1 MKKSVKITLWILFI
15 IIIAWAVIFTVDYSK
30 VSRLKKPFFVIEIG
44 KVDGETSAT
53 VYMGLGYKVYVEE
66 ANIVVDNKE
75 ERCLTKTEMYI
86 LDRCVVGAIA
96 DLAEND
102 AEPNQ
107 ENENKEKDNLG
118 ITTVMTLED
127 NIQEDSIWCGTFQ
140 LIWNDL
146 KNDLAKQDIVFDP
159 QLDVV
164 ENLNKETFKVEDL
177 SEQYF
182 YKKIGNPTY
191 ELKNEIEKAIK
202 SKFNEKSDILE
213 DFYWSEKNEED
224 YFLYVMLKK
233 QFEFEKAFE
242 EMENGEFGET
252 GAASYFG
259 IKESSDSD
267 ELRNQAS
274 VLYYNSKEDFA
285 IVLKTKGEDEVII
298 CKNPSGTNFNEI
310 YKNIEKQTESYEGAT
325 ILEKGELLK
334 VPNIKLKEKTEFKE
348 IQEKPFNFANGASY
362 FISKAIQTI
371 EFELDKTGGKIKS
384 EAGMMINKSAAR
396 IPEKLREFV
405 VDDTF
410 AIFLKEEGKE
420 TPYFAGKID
429 DITKFQ

>member
-44 KVDGETSAT
+44 KEDGETSAT

-86 LDRCVVGAIA
+86 LDRFVVGAIA

-107 ENENKEKDNLG
+107 ENENEEKDNLG

-242 EMENGEFGET
+242 EMENGDFGKAGT
-252 GAASYFG
+252 ASYF
-259 IKESSDSD
+259 
-267 ELRNQAS
+267 
-274 VLYYNSKEDFA
+274 
-285 IVLKTKGEDEVII
+285 
-298 CKNPSGTNFNEI
+298 
-310 YKNIEKQTESYEGAT
+310 
-325 ILEKGELLK
+325 
-334 VPNIKLKEKTEFKE
+334 
-348 IQEKPFNFANGASY
+348 
-362 FISKAIQTI
+362 
-371 EFELDKTGGKIKS
+371 
-384 EAGMMINKSAAR
+384 
-396 IPEKLREFV
+396 
-405 VDDTF
+405 
-410 AIFLKEEGKE
+410 
-420 TPYFAGKID
+420 
-429 DITKFQ
+429 